1 MRHEAAKEM
10 LASERYLM
18 GELTAEE
25 RDQFEEHFFTC
36 AECAADVRA
45 GAMLFDNLKAE
56 LELSAPARLVEPERK
71 PSLWDRIASW
81 LIPQSLVPVGAA
93 LALAVVAGYQ
103 QFVTIPGLQRAL
115 GPAATATISIAPETR
130 GDVPPVVIART
141 AQTLVMDL
149 DVTVPVSG
157 LLSWTIFDRTGAV
170 LFQLTSSSGP
180 GVTLRLP
187 TDRLP
192 DGRYQIVSAAGD
204 GRVLERYRFDL
215 RRHDDWEH

>member
-10 LASERYLM
+10 LASERYLL

-56 LELSAPARLVEPERK
+56 LDLSAPARVAEPECK
-71 PSLWDRIASW
+71 VSLWDRIASW
-81 LIPQSLVPVGAA
+81 FIPQSLVPVGAA

-103 QFVTIPGLQRAL
+103 QVVIIPGLQRAL
-115 GPAATATISIAPETR
+115 GPTAAATINIAPETR
-130 GDVPPVVIART
+130 GDVPAVAIARSART
-141 AQTLVMDL
+141 MAIDL
-149 DVTVPVSG
+149 EITVPVSG
-157 LLSWTIFDRTGAV
+157 SLYWTVLDDKGGV
-170 LFQLTSSSGP
+170 LFQLTSSAGP
-180 GVTLRLP
+180 NVTLRLP
-187 TDRLP
+187 TDKLP
-192 DGRYQIVSAAGD
+192 DGRYQIVAAAGD

-215 RRHDDWEH
+215 KRHDDWEH